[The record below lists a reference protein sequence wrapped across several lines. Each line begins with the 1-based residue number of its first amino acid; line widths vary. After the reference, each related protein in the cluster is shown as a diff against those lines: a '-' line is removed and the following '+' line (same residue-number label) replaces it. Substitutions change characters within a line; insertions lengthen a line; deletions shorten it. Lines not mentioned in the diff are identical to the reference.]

1 MRAVWVVLFWIAAAV
16 LVLQFA
22 APAVK
27 VVVIVAVAY
36 TYMRLAAPSASL
48 DHAIVVGV
56 VWLLLDIV
64 TELSTATVVGHGW
77 YGLIGS
83 PAQDRMRD
91 LVMLA
96 WLAAPAVFARSQLD
110 ASGSSFIL
118 TPQASGSG
126 AYEHRTDVGQSIRRR
141 WAPDPCASRKDELEV
156 RSQLDARAQ
165 LDDAVGG
172 HAEVESGAAIIAFE
186 DRKQHQA

>member
-1 MRAVWVVLFWIAAAV
+1 MRIILFWIAAAV

-22 APAVK
+22 APVVK
-27 VVVIVAVAY
+27 IVVVVAVAFA
-36 TYMRLAAPSASL
+36 YMRLAAPHASL
-48 DHAIVVGV
+48 DHAVLVGV

-64 TELSTATVVGHGW
+64 AELSAAAVMRHGW

-110 ASGSSFIL
+110 AG
-118 TPQASGSG
+118 
-126 AYEHRTDVGQSIRRR
+126 
-141 WAPDPCASRKDELEV
+141 
-156 RSQLDARAQ
+156 AQ

-172 HAEVESGAAIIAFE
+172 HAEVEGGAAVIAFE